1 MNRLEEIIK
10 TLKNYIAE
18 GVETALDFLEKI
30 LDHKASRYN
39 DYIQIKSR
47 YNSLQR
53 ELLLGVLDHGTYDI
67 SRNNI
72 SKALLLLAE
81 EITENDLIPE
91 GGLKPQEE
99 DKRGEVLY
107 NVPDLMQ
114 LNREEKCTVRIA
126 FEADIVKR
134 DWEASEEDVMKSI
147 RVSEIM
153 AVSLLNVDENDPPFV
168 IRTLSETVQFV
179 DKDDF
184 TEWIFYVKPLKIGRF
199 PLVMRVS
206 VIEMIN
212 NKEYKKDIVLEEEIT
227 VETEVAPQDDRAAF
241 KSAGAAITLTNTP
254 LPPDRSAPEAV
265 AQQVQQA
272 GKKGF
277 KRFAGALLTAVAL
290 AASGYFGYTFYEQEN
305 AWQKAGKG
313 GKAADYEEY
322 LKEYP
327 HSRNSEKARQ
337 MIDSLNTTQRVDTL
351 PMNTAPGSMSLPS
364 GSGDSGTT
372 SGQPAD
378 TSTIPNTTADRPSP
392 GVANPNPSKPSK
404 PAKPAPGKTKPST
417 PGKNPGKT
425 KPNSPNTPTPPNT
438 SAPGTTG
445 SAPAPQDPAPA
456 TGTPAPAPLLRGEI
470 FYFKIPRFP
479 IVEGEEQ
486 NMYFTFFQFNQY
498 EEVLAVLGILGET
511 QLSPG
516 MKLAFV
522 SEKGNDLMAELKY
535 VASTIQTSKRLDG
548 YFNLKQEDLQ
558 RLSNEKFK
566 TVRLSDASGKLIQ
579 NFTFS
584 KRGSKELNRRAG
596 EALKKLSEK

>member
-30 LDHKASRYN
+30 LDHNAPRYN

-81 EITENDLIPE
+81 EITEKDLIPE
-91 GGLKPQEE
+91 GGAKPQEE

-126 FEADIVKR
+126 FEAEIVKR
-134 DWEASEEDVMKSI
+134 DWEASEEDVIKSI

-227 VETEVAPQDDRAAF
+227 VETEVAPQDDTAAF
-241 KSAGAAITLTNTP
+241 KSAGAAITLANTP

-265 AQQVQQA
+265 AQQVQEA
-272 GKKGF
+272 GKKGL

-305 AWQKAGKG
+305 AWEEAGKG
-313 GKAADYEEY
+313 GRAADYEEY

-327 HSRNSEKARQ
+327 DGRNSEKARM
-337 MIDSLNTTQRVDTL
+337 MIDSLNAPRMDSLAPDSSTPL
-351 PMNTAPGSMSLPS
+351 PN
-364 GSGDSGTT
+364 SGDSGTT
-372 SGQPAD
+372 TGQPLD
-378 TSTIPNTTADRPSP
+378 SSTLAAPDRPNP
-392 GVANPNPSKPSK
+392 DAANPGTTKPSK
-404 PAKPAPGKTKPST
+404 PAKPAPAKTNTPAPGKNQKKTKPGT
-417 PGKNPGKT
+417 
-425 KPNSPNTPTPPNT
+425 PNT
-438 SAPGTTG
+438 SGQPNAPAPGSTG
-445 SAPAPQDPAPA
+445 SAPAPQEPAPST
-456 TGTPAPAPLLRGEI
+456 TGTPAPAPLLRGEN

-486 NMYFTFFQFNQY
+486 NIYFTFFQFNQY

-511 QLSPG
+511 ELSPG

-522 SEKGNDLMAELKY
+522 SEKGNDLPAELKY
-535 VASTIQTSKRLDG
+535 VASTVQTSKRLDG
-548 YFNLKQEDLQ
+548 YFTLKQEDLQ

-566 TVRLSDASGKLIQ
+566 TVRLSDAGGKLIQ
-579 NFTFS
+579 TFAFT
-584 KRGSKELNRRAG
+584 KRGSRELNRRAG
-596 EALKKLSEK
+596 EALKKLSDK

>member
-30 LDHKASRYN
+30 LDHNASRYN

-81 EITENDLIPE
+81 EITEKDLIPE
-91 GGLKPQEE
+91 GGAKPQEE

-126 FEADIVKR
+126 FEAEIVKR
-134 DWEASEEDVMKSI
+134 DWEASEEDVIKSI

-153 AVSLLNVDENDPPFV
+153 AVSLLNIDENDPPFV

-227 VETEVAPQDDRAAF
+227 VETEVAPQNDNGAF
-241 KSAGAAITLTNTP
+241 KSAGAAITLANTP
-254 LPPDRSAPEAV
+254 LPPDRPAPEAV
-265 AQQVQQA
+265 AQQVQEA
-272 GKKGF
+272 GKKGL

-313 GKAADYEEY
+313 GRAADYEEY

-327 HSRNSEKARQ
+327 DSRNSEKARL
-337 MIDSLNTTQRVDTL
+337 MIDSLNALRMDSL
-351 PMNTAPGSMSLPS
+351 PNNAAPGTSTPAPS
-364 GSGDSGTT
+364 PVDSDTTT
-372 SGQPAD
+372 SRPAD
-378 TSTIPNTTADRPSP
+378 AVTTPDRPEP
-392 GVANPNPSKPSK
+392 AAANPGSSKPSK
-404 PAKPAPGKTKPST
+404 PAKPSPGKTKPAT
-417 PGKNPGKT
+417 PGKNPEKT
-425 KPNSPNTPTPPNT
+425 KPNTSNTPTRPNTP
-438 SAPGTTG
+438 ATG
-445 SAPAPQDPAPA
+445 STGSTPAPQEPA
-456 TGTPAPAPLLRGEI
+456 TPAGTPASTPLLRGEN

-486 NMYFTFFQFNQY
+486 NIYFTFFQFNQY

-535 VASTIQTSKRLDG
+535 VASTVQTSKRLDG
-548 YFNLKQEDLQ
+548 YFTLKQEDLQ

-566 TVRLSDASGKLIQ
+566 TVRLSDAGGKLIQ
-579 NFTFS
+579 TFAFT
-584 KRGSKELNRRAG
+584 KRGSRELNRRAG
-596 EALKKLSEK
+596 EALKKLSDK